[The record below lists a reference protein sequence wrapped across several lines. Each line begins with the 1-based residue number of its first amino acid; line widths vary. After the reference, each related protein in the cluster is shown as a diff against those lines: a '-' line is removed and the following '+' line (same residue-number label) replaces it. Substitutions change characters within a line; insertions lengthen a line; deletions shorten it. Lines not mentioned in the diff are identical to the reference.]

1 MKISDYNAHPNWNE
15 SLKLYDNK
23 LEKEVIEDILFKD
36 IEDDNTICNYAIV
49 FGTSRIIEMKARI
62 KTIFDLYKEKRIKK
76 VYLSGSNNGISSK
89 KNNQTPNKIVEE
101 NINISKLYEDDLSEA
116 ERMKKECLKVGIK
129 EEDIIV
135 DKEANNTLESLKNIR
150 KYIDLKEEKSI
161 ILVTSAYHM
170 RRCILGAIKYISP
183 NIHYCPVI
191 AETGYFEK
199 DNYQNTTLGIQLANF
214 DANHILRQAKE
225 GIIAESDEGNYQK
238 KK

>member
-214 DANHILRQAKE
+214 DANHILRQARE
-225 GIIAESDEGNYQK
+225 GIIAESDDENYQK

>member
-135 DKEANNTLESLKNIR
+135 DKKANNTLESLKNIR

-214 DANHILRQAKE
+214 DANHILRQARE
-225 GIIAESDEGNYQK
+225 GIIAESDDENYQK

>member
-1 MKISDYNAHPNWNE
+1 MKISDYNEQPNWNA
-15 SLKLYDNK
+15 SLKLYENNLK
-23 LEKEVIEDILFKD
+23 KEVIEDILFKD

-62 KTIFDLYKEKRIKK
+62 KTVYDLYKKKKIKK
-76 VYLSGSNNGISSK
+76 IYLSGSNNGISSI
-89 KNNQTPNKIVEE
+89 KNNQTPSKIVEE
-101 NINISKLYEDDLSEA
+101 NIDISKIYEDDLSEA
-116 ERMKKECLKVGIK
+116 ERMKEECIKLGIK
-129 EEDIIV
+129 EEDIIM
-135 DKEANNTLESLKNIR
+135 DKESNNSLESLKNISNN
-150 KYIDLKEEKSI
+150 IDLKDEKSI

-183 NIHYCPVI
+183 SIHYCPVI

-214 DANHILRQAKE
+214 DANHILRQARE
-225 GIIAESDEGNYQK
+225 GIIAESDEENYQK

>member
-183 NIHYCPVI
+183 NIHYCPII

-214 DANHILRQAKE
+214 DANHILRQARE
-225 GIIAESDEGNYQK
+225 GIIAESDDENYQK

>member
-1 MKISDYNAHPNWNE
+1 MKISDYKEKPIWND
-15 SLKLYDNK
+15 SLKLYEHN
-23 LEKEVIEDILFKD
+23 LEKQVIEDILFKD
-36 IEDDNTICNYAIV
+36 IEDDHTICKYAIV
-49 FGTSRIIEMKARI
+49 FGTSRIIEMKARV
-62 KTIFDLYKEKRIKK
+62 KTVYNLYKEKRIKK
-76 VYLSGSNNGISSK
+76 IYLSGSNNGISSI

-101 NINISKLYEDDLSEA
+101 NIDISKLFEDDLSEA
-116 ERMKKECLKVGIK
+116 ERMKKECLKLGIK
-129 EEDIIV
+129 EEDIIM
-135 DKEANNTLESLKNIR
+135 DKNSNNSLESLKNMR
-150 KYIDLKEEKSI
+150 NNIDLKDENSI

-214 DANHILRQAKE
+214 DANHILKQARE
-225 GIIAESDEGNYQK
+225 GIIAESDEDNYQK